1 MIATPR
7 LPTLESVRVDAILAD
22 AVVLNWNDLMP
33 QADAGLI
40 HIEYYVEPL
49 GSVDYMKVW
58 ASTVR
63 GYWKLVCEHWMRWD
77 TTQTGGLRFNNG
89 YKSDQLGKMLEKIMQ
104 HQEIF
109 LVEAAPG
116 KDRMIQVQPP
126 TDADKSVAKGMMEVF
141 RERMAS

>member
-40 HIEYYVEPL
+40 HIEYHVEPL
-49 GSVDYMKVW
+49 GSVEYMKVW

-126 TDADKSVAKGMMEVF
+126 TDADKSVAKG
-141 RERMAS
+141 